1 MASIAMVVTNACSP
15 DPRVLRQAAW
25 LVREGH
31 DVTVHAY
38 DRQEQH
44 PMSESH
50 EGVRIMRYHLGKS
63 PYGGMLKTAVGIR
76 TFNQKVSRSLAV
88 NPPDLVYCHDADTL
102 VVGCFLKKK
111 FQTTF
116 VFDMHDLQHTWIR
129 MSAPHSR
136 FRKFLSRQMEKQMLR
151 RLKYVDSILTSSGK
165 ISVTSKHAG
174 FREYLHSH
182 GYSSTV
188 IENRPEYEPMIERQ
202 AHDGWCVGYLG
213 RIRDL
218 ESFQFLLDAVI
229 SMEPKQR
236 PSLRIAGDGV
246 AFDSVSKLLQ
256 TAKENLQLDVNI
268 TGHFDSSEFSEIIQD
283 VDVMYALYSPVR
295 GNILQGAIPV
305 KMFDAAAN
313 GVPSVVNAN
322 CLMGE
327 VAESEGIGLSVEWKN
342 TQQLAKNLIHLRET
356 TVQLNS
362 TSVRERKRLLEA
374 LNPLLK

>member
-44 PMSESH
+44 PLSESH

-63 PYGGMLKTAVGIR
+63 PYGGMLKTALGIR
-76 TFNQKVSRSLAV
+76 TFNQKVSRSLAA
-88 NPPDLVYCHDADTL
+88 NPPHLVYCHDADTL
-102 VVGCFLKKK
+102 AVGCFLKKK
-111 FQTTF
+111 YETTL

-136 FRKFLSRQMEKQMLR
+136 LRKFLSGLMEKQMLR
-151 RLKYVDSILTSSGK
+151 RLKHVDSILTSSGK
-165 ISVTSKHAG
+165 ISKSSTHIG
-174 FREYLHSH
+174 FREYLKSH
-182 GYSSTV
+182 GHSSTV
-188 IENRPEYEPMIERQ
+188 IENRPEPEPMSERSQ
-202 AHDGWCVGYLG
+202 HDGWCVGYLG
-213 RIRDL
+213 RVRDL
-218 ESFQFLLDAVI
+218 ESFQFLLDAVLL
-229 SMEPKQR
+229 MEPEQR

-246 AFDSVSKLLQ
+246 AFDSVSQLLQ
-256 TAKENLQLDVNI
+256 TAKENLLLDVNI
-268 TGHFDSSEFSEIIQD
+268 TGHFDSDEFSKIIQD

-305 KMFDAAAN
+305 KMFDAAAH

-327 VAESEGIGLSVEWKN
+327 VAESEGIGRSVEWMN
-342 TQQLAKNLIHLRET
+342 TEQLAANLTQLRDT
-356 TVQLNS
+356 TVQLNT
-362 TSVRERKRLLEA
+362 TSARERKRLLEA
-374 LNPLLK
+374 LNPLLI